1 MTSIKS
7 LTFHLI
13 FSFDLMFCFSSI
25 EQQTTDSG
33 AASGDL
39 SPHQAGDSPER
50 GCAGGF
56 TSSESSPGDAEKVH
70 YKIGDL
76 GHVAP
81 INNDV
86 DPTEGDCRY
95 MAPEIFQLDVVEMDP
110 SKLPKADIFSLGL
123 TIYEAASLKV
133 LPKNSEDDPTY
144 VDIKRGKLQYLNSF
158 SGEFNDLITSMV
170 NLDPNLRPTA
180 ARIVSSSDLNP
191 GLNKSRSQLYKELKE
206 TKEKLLFLEEQM
218 SADQRRSQKKTN

>member
-1 MTSIKS
+1 
-7 LTFHLI
+7 
-13 FSFDLMFCFSSI
+13 
-25 EQQTTDSG
+25 
-33 AASGDL
+33 
-39 SPHQAGDSPER
+39 
-50 GCAGGF
+50 
-56 TSSESSPGDAEKVH
+56 
-70 YKIGDL
+70 
-76 GHVAP
+76 
-81 INNDV
+81 
-86 DPTEGDCRY
+86 
-95 MAPEIFQLDVVEMDP
+95 MDP

-218 SADQRRSQKKTN
+218 SADQRRLQKKTN